1 VFIPGGPTEQNAS
14 KGAGERVAV
23 YQREHRRRS
32 ILVLVVLTAATL
44 ITLDVRESGPLSS
57 LRGAARDVM
66 SPVADA
72 VDAVFAPV
80 GDWIDGL
87 TSASSIKSE
96 NARLKRELDEAR
108 GQSERARA
116 ATEENKA
123 LKRLLDLPFV
133 DDADAIAAEVVD
145 GAPGNFEFTVQIG
158 KGSNDG
164 VGVDMPVVT
173 GAGLVGR
180 VTDVARDRATVLL
193 IKDPRSGVGVRI
205 EKSQTTGVL
214 KGRADSDTLRVE
226 FVDPNASVTEGELV
240 YTSGLQNS
248 PFPSAVPIAKV
259 SKVAKAR
266 GDLQQDI
273 LVEPLVDFS
282 SLDYVKVLR
291 PQAGR

>member
-1 VFIPGGPTEQNAS
+1 MV
-14 KGAGERVAV
+14 V
-23 YQREHRRRS
+23 YQQGNRRRS
-32 ILVLVVLTAATL
+32 VLVLIVLTAATL

-57 LRGAARDVM
+57 VRGAAREAV

-80 GDWIDGL
+80 GDWVDGV

-96 NARLKRELDEAR
+96 NARLRRELDQAR
-108 GQSERARA
+108 GQRDRARA
-116 ATEENKA
+116 ATQENKE

-133 DDADAIAAEVVD
+133 DDADAIAAPVVD
-145 GAPGNFEFTVQIG
+145 AAPSNFEFTVQIG

-193 IKDPRSGVGVRI
+193 LKDPRSGVGVRI
-205 EKSQTTGVL
+205 EQSQTTGVL
-214 KGRADSDTLRVE
+214 KGRADSGTLRVD
-226 FVDPNASVTEGELV
+226 FVDPNASVTEGQLV

-248 PFPSAVPIAKV
+248 PFPPAIPIAEVSKV
-259 SKVAKAR
+259 SKTR

-273 LVEPLVDFS
+273 LVKPLVDFS
-282 SLDYVKVLR
+282 RLDYVKVLR
-291 PQAGR
+291 PPSGR

>member
-1 VFIPGGPTEQNAS
+1 MV
-14 KGAGERVAV
+14 V
-23 YQREHRRRS
+23 YQQGSRRRS
-32 ILVLVVLTAATL
+32 ILVLVVLTAVTL

-57 LRGAARDVM
+57 VRGVARDAM
-66 SPVADA
+66 SPVADS

-80 GDWIDGL
+80 GDWIDGV

-108 GQSERARA
+108 GQSAQART
-116 ATEENKA
+116 ATAENKE

-133 DDADAIAAEVVD
+133 EDADAIAAPVV
-145 GAPGNFEFTVQIG
+145 GAAPGNFEFTVQIG
-158 KGSNDG
+158 RGSNDG

-193 IKDPRSGVGVRI
+193 IKDPRSGVGVRF
-205 EKSQTTGVL
+205 EQSQTTGVM
-214 KGRADSDTLRVE
+214 KGRADSGTLRVE
-226 FVDPNASVTEGELV
+226 FVDPNVSVTEGELV

-248 PFPSAVPIAKV
+248 PFPPAIPVATV
-259 SKVAKAR
+259 SSVTKAR
-266 GDLQQDI
+266 GDLQQGI
-273 LVEPLVDFS
+273 LVKPLADLS
-282 SLDYVKVLR
+282 HLDYVKVLR